1 MVDPRS
7 YKSNADVQSF
17 PSFNGSSTVN
27 PYVCLGAANKSIRS
41 FTHNLKKISNSD
53 GSYSGV
59 PLDSL
64 FASRARHEVAISS
77 DLEQNNRL
85 RFEHPARDCHEDPDI
100 ANGKGRNNFNLNE
113 ALSDGQEDVPV
124 EQGGVCVGSLQRIVG
139 EGSVSGIPWLS
150 KKAPF
155 ADSTGLEEPRKVF
168 EHSYETAME
177 MKMNKD
183 ISGAA
188 QALCNLPDSALTSV
202 GCEVKKNKTQESAAC
217 LPSSCQ
223 KAAEG
228 VTSKTGATILNFFDL
243 NDDVPNEDNSE
254 SSIVSHECHVT
265 SLQNNHAKRGFVI
278 DLEVPAC
285 EDAAATAAAE
295 DILALSMDVPAT
307 PDNILQWFAELAVS
321 RIDGHAKQVEVGDS
335 SDGDD
340 LDSFESLTLKL
351 EETKGVEFSS
361 WPLTPAITNDEQT
374 ISPVNLLTKPKRSQQ
389 RKRRQKR
396 DFQKDIL
403 PSMSSLCRPEIIEDI
418 ELLEGLVQMTGGSW
432 ESSLTRRRRTRGKKS
447 KKSLP
452 DPIEEE
458 VQISPPTKPDGV
470 GLEAEDRSMI
480 GWGRTTRRCRR
491 PRCPSGITVSAAS

>member
-1 MVDPRS
+1 
-7 YKSNADVQSF
+7 
-17 PSFNGSSTVN
+17 
-27 PYVCLGAANKSIRS
+27 
-41 FTHNLKKISNSD
+41 
-53 GSYSGV
+53 
-59 PLDSL
+59 
-64 FASRARHEVAISS
+64 
-77 DLEQNNRL
+77 
-85 RFEHPARDCHEDPDI
+85 
-100 ANGKGRNNFNLNE
+100 
-113 ALSDGQEDVPV
+113 
-124 EQGGVCVGSLQRIVG
+124 
-139 EGSVSGIPWLS
+139 
-150 KKAPF
+150 
-155 ADSTGLEEPRKVF
+155 
-168 EHSYETAME
+168 
-177 MKMNKD
+177 
-183 ISGAA
+183 
-188 QALCNLPDSALTSV
+188 
-202 GCEVKKNKTQESAAC
+202 
-217 LPSSCQ
+217 
-223 KAAEG
+223 
-228 VTSKTGATILNFFDL
+228 
-243 NDDVPNEDNSE
+243 
-254 SSIVSHECHVT
+254 
-265 SLQNNHAKRGFVI
+265 VI

>member
-1 MVDPRS
+1 LTDSPR
-7 YKSNADVQSF
+7 KV
-17 PSFNGSSTVN
+17 
-27 PYVCLGAANKSIRS
+27 
-41 FTHNLKKISNSD
+41 HNSD

-59 PLDSL
+59 PLDLLS
-64 FASRARHEVAISS
+64 ASRARHQVAISS
-77 DLEQNNRL
+77 NLGQNNKL
-85 RFEHPARDCHEDPDI
+85 RFEHPARHCHEDPDF

-113 ALSDGQEDVPV
+113 ALSDGQDDVLV
-124 EQGGVCVGSLQRIVG
+124 EQGGVCVGSLQHIEG
-139 EGSVSGIPWLS
+139 EGSVSGISWLS

-155 ADSTGLEEPRKVF
+155 ADSTGLEVPRKVF

-177 MKMNKD
+177 MKINKD
-183 ISGAA
+183 RSGP
-188 QALCNLPDSALTSV
+188 ALCNLPDSALTSV
-202 GCEVKKNKTQESAAC
+202 GCGVKKNKTQENAAC
-217 LPSSCQ
+217 LLPSCQ
-223 KAAEG
+223 KLLPGDGQAAEG
-228 VTSKTGATILNFFDL
+228 FINRSGATIRNFFDL

-254 SSIVSHECHVT
+254 PSIVSHECQAT

-295 DILALSMDVPAT
+295 DILALSRDVPTTDAA
-307 PDNILQWFAELAVS
+307 DNMLQWFAELAVS
-321 RIDGHAKQVEVGDS
+321 TIDSHARQVEVQGCIGNS
-335 SDGDD
+335 SDDDD

-351 EETKGVEFSS
+351 KETKVVEFCS
-361 WPLTPAITNDEQT
+361 WPLPGAIANDEHT
-374 ISPVNLLTKPKRSQQ
+374 VSPMNLLTKPKRGQQ

-447 KKSLP
+447 KKKLP
-452 DPIEEE
+452 DPVEEE
-458 VQISPPTKPDGV
+458 VQISPPAKPDDA
-470 GLEAEDRSMI
+470 GLEADDRSMF

-491 PRCPSGITVSAAS
+491 PRCPSGFTVTAAS